1 MATDYEYLRSEPYS
15 FGECKEL
22 TYTARVKSDA
32 WKVEKQSATLLCRR
46 EGNEIK
52 IYIPKIL
59 GSCKT
64 DEEVDSTVIIY
75 IPEELNLNEKIFAFA
90 STMMIYDE
98 GLQSSIIVPAL
109 SMISVQAGHTIIQF
123 LPANGSFCFT
133 AAKEVIIGI
142 METTIT
148 LNQSMIEIYSNFEDD
163 IEMDDNEPGDEP
175 GGEEPGGD
183 ESGGE
188 EPGGNEPGGD
198 EPGGNEPGGD
208 EPGGDEP
215 GGNEPGGDEPGGN
228 EPGGNEP
235 VESDPDDPH
244 DDDNYIGFMST
255 SESKLNELITAYE
268 VPTTWTYKVIR
279 CLAYCKA
286 WEDEEYPVYGL
297 VGVDNPDNPK
307 MGLIV
312 FTDLSHNITYSGICE
327 GSEIIIKENGVLADF
342 FKNIPDGILDSPNV
356 FMYASKNYDSVNNY
370 KQVEGIF
377 YYYDNSFRITPN
389 TQNYGYFYPLTNKLI
404 KQDMIGYYE
413 TFKVSFP
420 ISLDEDDLVK
430 AENRTNFRAGV
441 PTLLDPS
448 TITDVIDQYF
458 FIDFT
463 IHSGVLNGSATRTIR
478 CQRNPE
484 KKGVLSIE
492 GFYHGLKNTIGHT
505 KDTLKLSFDE
515 KFYEYYG
522 GYLPSGELGT
532 CKIRYYNMFENITKD
547 IDGLV
552 YFYDEAL
559 NIIPID
565 DNYPE
570 IKHWYTKD
578 CESTGEDPVVGI
590 ISMNIEFEVQK
601 SKPEYADLSNIGD
614 DNDVEMPDGENKP
627 GAIVPDENY
636 SSDFIGFVTANESKI
651 NELVKYYSLP
661 TTWEY
666 KMIKCVAS
674 CKAWEEKD
682 YPIFGLV
689 GRDVTDPSKKGVVVF
704 TDLAHKIAYSDTCVG
719 SEIIIN
725 DNGNLAD
732 FFVNIPNDV
741 IDSTNVFMY
750 KPKNFDSSE
759 NYCNEHAIFYYYDN
773 SFRITPSDED
783 YRYFYPLSNRLI
795 KQQTIGY
802 HYEFKQYF
810 EIPND
815 KVDPESR
822 TDPNAGITSTL
833 EPLTMEEKINASRY
847 LYFQM
852 RSNVLNEIIT
862 AHKKCE
868 RTATTGKISIHDLYA
883 PIKRTKGYIKDT
895 LKLTFNENFYDF
907 YGGYLP
913 SGQLGTCKILYYN
926 TFQNSTIE
934 INGIVYFFAGTLNI
948 VPRDLACAGYKEWF
962 SKYESDTGDDP
973 IVGII
978 SMEFEFEI
986 QKSVPTYVNLSEE

>member
-46 EGNEIK
+46 EGNETK

-64 DEEVDSTVIIY
+64 DEEVDSTVVIY
-75 IPEELNLNEKIFAFA
+75 IPEELDLNGKIFAFA

-98 GLQSSIIVPAL
+98 GLQSSIVVPAL
-109 SMISVQAGHTIIQF
+109 SMLSVQAGHTIIQF

-133 AAKEVIIGI
+133 AAKEVIVGI

-175 GGEEPGGD
+175 GGEEPGG
-183 ESGGE
+183 
-188 EPGGNEPGGD
+188 
-198 EPGGNEPGGD
+198 
-208 EPGGDEP
+208 
-215 GGNEPGGDEPGGN
+215 NEPGGDEPGGN

-235 VESDPDDPH
+235 VDPDPDDPH
-244 DDDNYIGFMST
+244 DDDNYIGFMTT

-286 WEDEEYPVYGL
+286 WEDKEYPIYGL
-297 VGVDNPDNPK
+297 VGVDNPDKPNE
-307 MGLIV
+307 GIIV
-312 FTDLSHNITYSGICE
+312 FTDLGYNIAYSDTCE
-327 GSEIIIKENGVLADF
+327 GSEIIIKVKDVLEKF
-342 FKNIPDGILDSPNV
+342 FINIPDGILARPNV
-356 FMYASKNYDSVNNY
+356 FVYAPKNYDSVINY
-370 KQVEGIF
+370 KQVDGIF

-420 ISLDEDDLVK
+420 ISLEQDDLVL

-448 TITDVIDQYF
+448 TITVDSDQYF

-463 IHSGVLNGSATRTIR
+463 IHSDVLNGSATRTIR

-484 KKGVLSIE
+484 KKGVLTIE

-552 YFYDEAL
+552 YFYNEAL

-601 SKPEYADLSNIGD
+601 SKPEYVDLSNIGD

-704 TDLAHKIAYSDTCVG
+704 TDLAHKIAYSNTCVG

-741 IDSTNVFMY
+741 IESTNVFMY

-822 TDPNAGITSTL
+822 TNPNAGITSTL
-833 EPLTMEEKINASRY
+833 DPLTMEEEINASRY

-926 TFQNSTIE
+926 TFLNSTIE
-934 INGIVYFFAGTLNI
+934 INGMVYFFAGTLNI
-948 VPRDLACAGYKEWF
+948 VPRDQNCAGYKEWF
-962 SKYESDTGDDP
+962 SKYESATGDDP

>member
-133 AAKEVIIGI
+133 AAKEVIVGI

-163 IEMDDNEPGDEP
+163 IEMDDNEPGGDEP
-175 GGEEPGGD
+175 
-183 ESGGE
+183 GGE
-188 EPGGNEPGGD
+188 EPGGNEPGS
-198 EPGGNEPGGD
+198 
-208 EPGGDEP
+208 
-215 GGNEPGGDEPGGN
+215 DEPGGN

-235 VESDPDDPH
+235 VDSDPDDPH

-268 VPTTWTYKVIR
+268 VPTSCTYKVIR

-312 FTDLSHNITYSGICE
+312 FTDLSHNITYSNICE

-342 FKNIPDGILDSPNV
+342 FKNIPDGILASPNV
-356 FMYASKNYDSVNNY
+356 FMYAPKNYDSVNNY
-370 KQVEGIF
+370 EQVEGIF

-404 KQDMIGYYE
+404 KQDMIGHYE
-413 TFKVSFP
+413 TFKVGFP

-441 PTLLDPS
+441 STLLDPS
-448 TITDVIDQYF
+448 TITDDNEQF
-458 FIDFT
+458 FSIDFT
-463 IHSGVLNGSATRTIR
+463 IHSDVLNGSATRTIL
-478 CQRNPE
+478 CHRNTDKYGE
-484 KKGVLSIE
+484 LTIE
-492 GFYHGLKNTIGHT
+492 GFYHGLKITIGHT

-833 EPLTMEEKINASRY
+833 DPLTMEEKINASRY

-934 INGIVYFFAGTLNI
+934 INGMVYFFAGTLNI
-948 VPRDLACAGYKEWF
+948 VPRDLACAGYKDWF
-962 SKYESDTGDDP
+962 SKYESATGDDP

>member
-22 TYTARVKSDA
+22 IYTARVKSDA

-133 AAKEVIIGI
+133 AAKEVIVGI
-142 METTIT
+142 MESTIT

-163 IEMDDNEPGDEP
+163 IEMDDNEPGGDEP
-175 GGEEPGGD
+175 
-183 ESGGE
+183 GGE

-198 EPGGNEPGGD
+198 EPGGNEPGG
-208 EPGGDEP
+208 
-215 GGNEPGGDEPGGN
+215 N
-228 EPGGNEP
+228 
-235 VESDPDDPH
+235 VPDDPH
-244 DDDNYIGFMST
+244 DDDNYIGFMTT

-286 WEDEEYPVYGL
+286 WEDKEYPIYGL
-297 VGVDNPDNPK
+297 VGVDNPDKPNE
-307 MGLIV
+307 GIIV
-312 FTDLSHNITYSGICE
+312 FTDLSYNITYSDICE
-327 GSEIIIKENGVLADF
+327 GSEIIIKVKDVLEKF
-342 FKNIPDGILDSPNV
+342 FINIPDGILASPNV
-356 FMYASKNYDSVNNY
+356 FMYAPKDYDTVNNY
-370 KQVEGIF
+370 EQVDGIF
-377 YYYDNSFRITPN
+377 YYYDYSFRITPN

-413 TFKVSFP
+413 TFKVRFP
-420 ISLDEDDLVK
+420 ISLDILIAK
-430 AENRTNFRAGV
+430 PYTNFRDGV

-484 KKGVLSIE
+484 KKGVLTIE

-559 NIIPID
+559 NVIPID

-578 CESTGEDPVVGI
+578 CESTGEDPIVGI

-601 SKPEYADLSNIGD
+601 SKPEYVDLSNIGD

-682 YPIFGLV
+682 YPVFGLV

-719 SEIIIN
+719 SEIIII

-741 IDSTNVFMY
+741 IESTNVFMY

-759 NYCNEHAIFYYYDN
+759 NYCNEHAIFYYYNN
-773 SFRITPSDED
+773 SFRITPSDEE

-833 EPLTMEEKINASRY
+833 EPLTMKEEINASRY

-926 TFQNSTIE
+926 TFLNSTIE
-934 INGIVYFFAGTLNI
+934 INGMVYFFAGTLNI
-948 VPRDLACAGYKEWF
+948 VPRDQDCAGYKDWF
-962 SKYESDTGDDP
+962 SKYESATGDDP

>member
-1 MATDYEYLRSEPYS
+1 M
-15 FGECKEL
+15 
-22 TYTARVKSDA
+22 
-32 WKVEKQSATLLCRR
+32 
-46 EGNEIK
+46 
-52 IYIPKIL
+52 
-59 GSCKT
+59 
-64 DEEVDSTVIIY
+64 
-75 IPEELNLNEKIFAFA
+75 
-90 STMMIYDE
+90 
-98 GLQSSIIVPAL
+98 
-109 SMISVQAGHTIIQF
+109 
-123 LPANGSFCFT
+123 
-133 AAKEVIIGI
+133 
-142 METTIT
+142 
-148 LNQSMIEIYSNFEDD
+148 
-163 IEMDDNEPGDEP
+163 
-175 GGEEPGGD
+175 
-183 ESGGE
+183 
-188 EPGGNEPGGD
+188 
-198 EPGGNEPGGD
+198 
-208 EPGGDEP
+208 
-215 GGNEPGGDEPGGN
+215 
-228 EPGGNEP
+228 
-235 VESDPDDPH
+235 
-244 DDDNYIGFMST
+244 
-255 SESKLNELITAYE
+255 
-268 VPTTWTYKVIR
+268 
-279 CLAYCKA
+279 
-286 WEDEEYPVYGL
+286 
-297 VGVDNPDNPK
+297 
-307 MGLIV
+307 
-312 FTDLSHNITYSGICE
+312 
-327 GSEIIIKENGVLADF
+327 
-342 FKNIPDGILDSPNV
+342 
-356 FMYASKNYDSVNNY
+356 
-370 KQVEGIF
+370 
-377 YYYDNSFRITPN
+377 
-389 TQNYGYFYPLTNKLI
+389 
-404 KQDMIGYYE
+404 
-413 TFKVSFP
+413 
-420 ISLDEDDLVK
+420 
-430 AENRTNFRAGV
+430 
-441 PTLLDPS
+441 
-448 TITDVIDQYF
+448 
-458 FIDFT
+458 
-463 IHSGVLNGSATRTIR
+463 
-478 CQRNPE
+478 
-484 KKGVLSIE
+484 
-492 GFYHGLKNTIGHT
+492 
-505 KDTLKLSFDE
+505 
-515 KFYEYYG
+515 
-522 GYLPSGELGT
+522 
-532 CKIRYYNMFENITKD
+532 
-547 IDGLV
+547 
-552 YFYDEAL
+552 

-565 DNYPE
+565 DNYPD

-704 TDLAHKIAYSDTCVG
+704 TDLAHKMAYSDTCVG

-759 NYCNEHAIFYYYDN
+759 NYCNEHAIFYYYNN
-773 SFRITPSDED
+773 SFRITPSDEE

-833 EPLTMEEKINASRY
+833 DPLTMEEKINASRY

-934 INGIVYFFAGTLNI
+934 INGMVYFFAGTLNI
-948 VPRDLACAGYKEWF
+948 VPQDQKCAGYKEWF

>member
-64 DEEVDSTVIIY
+64 DEEVDSTVVIY

-98 GLQSSIIVPAL
+98 GLQTSIIVPAL

-133 AAKEVIIGI
+133 AAKEVIVGI

-163 IEMDDNEPGDEP
+163 IEMDDNEPGGDEP
-175 GGEEPGGD
+175 
-183 ESGGE
+183 GGE

-198 EPGGNEPGGD
+198 EPGGNEPGG
-208 EPGGDEP
+208 
-215 GGNEPGGDEPGGN
+215 N
-228 EPGGNEP
+228 
-235 VESDPDDPH
+235 VPDDPH
-244 DDDNYIGFMST
+244 DDDNYIGFMTT

-268 VPTTWTYKVIR
+268 VPTSWTYKVIR

-312 FTDLSHNITYSGICE
+312 FTDLSHNITYSNICE

-342 FKNIPDGILDSPNV
+342 FKNIPDGILASPNV
-356 FMYASKNYDSVNNY
+356 FMYAPKNYDSVNNY
-370 KQVEGIF
+370 EQVEGIF

-404 KQDMIGYYE
+404 KQDMIGHYE
-413 TFKVSFP
+413 TFKVGFP

-441 PTLLDPS
+441 STLLDPS
-448 TITDVIDQYF
+448 TITDDNEQF
-458 FIDFT
+458 FSIDFT
-463 IHSGVLNGSATRTIR
+463 IHSDVLNGSATRTIL
-478 CQRNPE
+478 CHRNTDKYGE
-484 KKGVLSIE
+484 LTIE
-492 GFYHGLKNTIGHT
+492 GFYHGLKITIGHT

-682 YPIFGLV
+682 YPVFGLV

-719 SEIIIN
+719 SEIIII

-741 IDSTNVFMY
+741 IESTNVFMY

-759 NYCNEHAIFYYYDN
+759 NYCNEHAIFYYYNN

-833 EPLTMEEKINASRY
+833 DPLTMKKEINASRY

-926 TFQNSTIE
+926 TFLNSTIE
-934 INGIVYFFAGTLNI
+934 INGMVYFFAGTLNI
-948 VPRDLACAGYKEWF
+948 VPRDKDCAGYKDWF
-962 SKYESDTGDDP
+962 SKYESATGDDP

-986 QKSVPTYVNLSEE
+986 QKSVPTYVDLSEE

>member
-32 WKVEKQSATLLCRR
+32 WKVEKQNATLLCRR

-90 STMMIYDE
+90 STMMIYNE

-133 AAKEVIIGI
+133 AAKEVIVGI

-175 GGEEPGGD
+175 GGEEPGG
-183 ESGGE
+183 
-188 EPGGNEPGGD
+188 
-198 EPGGNEPGGD
+198 
-208 EPGGDEP
+208 
-215 GGNEPGGDEPGGN
+215 NEPGGDEPGGN

-235 VESDPDDPH
+235 VDSDPDDPH

-268 VPTTWTYKVIR
+268 VPTSCTYKVIR

-312 FTDLSHNITYSGICE
+312 FTDLSHNITYSNICE

-342 FKNIPDGILDSPNV
+342 FKNIPDGILASPNV
-356 FMYASKNYDSVNNY
+356 FMYAPKNYDSVNNY
-370 KQVEGIF
+370 EQVEGIF

-404 KQDMIGYYE
+404 KQDMIGHYE
-413 TFKVSFP
+413 TFKVGFP

-441 PTLLDPS
+441 STLLDPS
-448 TITDVIDQYF
+448 TITDDNEQF
-458 FIDFT
+458 FSIDFT
-463 IHSGVLNGSATRTIR
+463 IHSDVLNGSATRTIL
-478 CQRNPE
+478 CHRNTDKYGE
-484 KKGVLSIE
+484 LTIE
-492 GFYHGLKNTIGHT
+492 GFYHGLKITIGHT

-578 CESTGEDPVVGI
+578 CESTGEDPIVGI
-590 ISMNIEFEVQK
+590 ISMKIEFEVQK

-833 EPLTMEEKINASRY
+833 DPLTMEEKINASRY

-934 INGIVYFFAGTLNI
+934 INGMVYFFAGTLNI
-948 VPRDLACAGYKEWF
+948 VPRDLACAGYKDWF
-962 SKYESDTGDDP
+962 SKYESATGDDP

>member
-133 AAKEVIIGI
+133 AVKEVIVGN

-175 GGEEPGGD
+175 GGEEPGG
-183 ESGGE
+183 
-188 EPGGNEPGGD
+188 
-198 EPGGNEPGGD
+198 
-208 EPGGDEP
+208 
-215 GGNEPGGDEPGGN
+215 NEPGGDEPGGN

-235 VESDPDDPH
+235 VDSDPDDPH

-268 VPTTWTYKVIR
+268 VPTSCTYKVIR

-312 FTDLSHNITYSGICE
+312 FTDLSHNITYSNICE

-342 FKNIPDGILDSPNV
+342 FKNIPDGILASPNV
-356 FMYASKNYDSVNNY
+356 FMYAPKNYDSVNNY
-370 KQVEGIF
+370 EQVEGIF

-404 KQDMIGYYE
+404 KQDMIGHYE
-413 TFKVSFP
+413 TFKVGFP

-441 PTLLDPS
+441 STLLDPS
-448 TITDVIDQYF
+448 TITDDNEQF
-458 FIDFT
+458 FSIDFT
-463 IHSGVLNGSATRTIR
+463 IHSDVLNGSATRTIR
-478 CQRNPE
+478 CHRNTDKYGE
-484 KKGVLSIE
+484 LTIE
-492 GFYHGLKNTIGHT
+492 GFYHGLKITIGHT

-759 NYCNEHAIFYYYDN
+759 NYCNEHAIFYYYNN
-773 SFRITPSDED
+773 SFRITPSDEE

-833 EPLTMEEKINASRY
+833 NPLTMEKEINASRY

-913 SGQLGTCKILYYN
+913 SGQLGTCKIRYYN
-926 TFQNSTIE
+926 MADNTTNE
-934 INGIVYFFAGTLNI
+934 INGMVYFFAGTLNI
-948 VPRDLACAGYKEWF
+948 VPRDQDCAGYKEWF

>member
-32 WKVEKQSATLLCRR
+32 WKVEKQNATLLCRR

-90 STMMIYDE
+90 STMMIYNE

-133 AAKEVIIGI
+133 AAKEVIVGI

-175 GGEEPGGD
+175 GGEEPGG
-183 ESGGE
+183 
-188 EPGGNEPGGD
+188 
-198 EPGGNEPGGD
+198 
-208 EPGGDEP
+208 
-215 GGNEPGGDEPGGN
+215 NEPGGDEPGGN

-235 VESDPDDPH
+235 VDSDPDDPH

-268 VPTTWTYKVIR
+268 VPTSCTYKVIR

-312 FTDLSHNITYSGICE
+312 FTDLSHNITYSNICE

-342 FKNIPDGILDSPNV
+342 FKNIPDGILASPNV
-356 FMYASKNYDSVNNY
+356 FMYAPKNYDSVNNY
-370 KQVEGIF
+370 EQVEGIF

-404 KQDMIGYYE
+404 KQDMIGHYE
-413 TFKVSFP
+413 TFKVGFP

-441 PTLLDPS
+441 STLLDPS
-448 TITDVIDQYF
+448 TITDDNEQF
-458 FIDFT
+458 FSIDFT
-463 IHSGVLNGSATRTIR
+463 IHSDVLNGSATRTIL
-478 CQRNPE
+478 CHRNTDKYGE
-484 KKGVLSIE
+484 LTIE
-492 GFYHGLKNTIGHT
+492 GFYHGLKITIGHT

-578 CESTGEDPVVGI
+578 CESTGEDPIVGI

-773 SFRITPSDED
+773 SFRITPTDED

-833 EPLTMEEKINASRY
+833 DPLTMEEKINASRY

-934 INGIVYFFAGTLNI
+934 INGMVYFFAGTLNI
-948 VPRDLACAGYKEWF
+948 VPRDLACAGYKDWF
-962 SKYESDTGDDP
+962 SKYESATGDDP

>member
-32 WKVEKQSATLLCRR
+32 WKVEKQNATLLCRR

-90 STMMIYDE
+90 STMMIYNE

-133 AAKEVIIGI
+133 AAKEVIVGI

-175 GGEEPGGD
+175 GGEEPGG
-183 ESGGE
+183 
-188 EPGGNEPGGD
+188 
-198 EPGGNEPGGD
+198 
-208 EPGGDEP
+208 
-215 GGNEPGGDEPGGN
+215 NEPGGDEPGGN

-235 VESDPDDPH
+235 VDSDPDDPH

-268 VPTTWTYKVIR
+268 VPTSCTYKVIR

-312 FTDLSHNITYSGICE
+312 FTDLSHNITYSNICE

-342 FKNIPDGILDSPNV
+342 FKNIPDGILASPNV
-356 FMYASKNYDSVNNY
+356 FMYAPKNYDSVNNY
-370 KQVEGIF
+370 EQVEGIF

-404 KQDMIGYYE
+404 KQDMIGHYE
-413 TFKVSFP
+413 TFKVGFP

-441 PTLLDPS
+441 STLLDPS
-448 TITDVIDQYF
+448 TITDDNEQF
-458 FIDFT
+458 FSIDFT
-463 IHSGVLNGSATRTIR
+463 IHSDVLNGSATRTIL
-478 CQRNPE
+478 CHRNTDKYGE
-484 KKGVLSIE
+484 LTIE
-492 GFYHGLKNTIGHT
+492 GFYHGLKITIGHT

-773 SFRITPSDED
+773 SFRITPTDED

-833 EPLTMEEKINASRY
+833 DPLTMEEKINASRY

-934 INGIVYFFAGTLNI
+934 INGMVYFFAGTLNI
-948 VPRDLACAGYKEWF
+948 VPQDQKCAGYKEWF

>member
-46 EGNEIK
+46 EGNETK

-64 DEEVDSTVIIY
+64 DEEVDSTVVIY
-75 IPEELNLNEKIFAFA
+75 IPEELDLNGKIFAFA

-98 GLQSSIIVPAL
+98 GLQTSIVVPAL
-109 SMISVQAGHTIIQF
+109 SMISVQAEHTIIQF
-123 LPANGSFCFT
+123 LPAYGSFCFT

-175 GGEEPGGD
+175 GG
-183 ESGGE
+183 
-188 EPGGNEPGGD
+188 
-198 EPGGNEPGGD
+198 
-208 EPGGDEP
+208 
-215 GGNEPGGDEPGGN
+215 N

-235 VESDPDDPH
+235 VDPDPDDPH

-268 VPTTWTYKVIR
+268 VPTSWTYKVIR

-312 FTDLSHNITYSGICE
+312 FTDLSHNITYSDICE

-356 FMYASKNYDSVNNY
+356 FMYAPKNYDSVNNY
-370 KQVEGIF
+370 EQVDGIF

-448 TITDVIDQYF
+448 TITDDSDQYF

-463 IHSGVLNGSATRTIR
+463 IHSDVLNGSATRTIR

-484 KKGVLSIE
+484 KKGVLTIE

-505 KDTLKLSFDE
+505 KETLKLSFDE

-552 YFYDEAL
+552 YFYDDAL

-565 DNYPE
+565 DSYPD

-601 SKPEYADLSNIGD
+601 SKPEYVDLSNIGD

-689 GRDVTDPSKKGVVVF
+689 GRNVTDPSKKGVVVF

-741 IDSTNVFMY
+741 IESTNVFMY

-773 SFRITPSDED
+773 SFRITPTDED

-810 EIPND
+810 DIPED

-822 TDPNAGITSTL
+822 TNPNAGITSTL
-833 EPLTMEEKINASRY
+833 DPITMEEEINASRY

-883 PIKRTKGYIKDT
+883 PIKRTDGNKKDV
-895 LKLTFNENFYDF
+895 LKLSFNEDFYDF
-907 YGGYLP
+907 FGGYLP

-926 TFQNSTIE
+926 IFLNSTIE
-934 INGIVYFFAGTLNI
+934 INGIVYFYANTLNI
-948 VPRDLACAGYKEWF
+948 VPRDVNCAYYRDWY
-962 SKYESDTGDDP
+962 SKDKSASGDDP
-973 IVGII
+973 YIGIV
-978 SMEFEFEI
+978 SMVIEFEI
-986 QKSVPTYVNLSEE
+986 QKSVPTYIDLNVN

>member
-46 EGNEIK
+46 EGNETK

-64 DEEVDSTVIIY
+64 DEEVDSTVVIY

-98 GLQSSIIVPAL
+98 GLQSSIVVPAL

-142 METTIT
+142 MESTIT
-148 LNQSMIEIYSNFEDD
+148 LNRTMIEIYSDIEDD
-163 IEMDDNEPGDEP
+163 IEMDENEPGGNVP
-175 GGEEPGGD
+175 
-183 ESGGE
+183 GGE

-198 EPGGNEPGGD
+198 EPGGGESGGGI
-208 EPGGDEP
+208 E
-215 GGNEPGGDEPGGN
+215 
-228 EPGGNEP
+228 
-235 VESDPDDPH
+235 PDDDLH
-244 DDDNYIGFMST
+244 DDDNYIGFIAT
-255 SESKLNELITAYE
+255 SDSELNKLITTYN
-268 VPTTWTYKVIR
+268 VPTTYHYKVIR
-279 CLAYCKA
+279 CLASCKA
-286 WEDEEYPVYGL
+286 WEDSEYPVYGL
-297 VGVDNPDNPK
+297 VGVDNLEAPSE
-307 MGLIV
+307 GIIV
-312 FTDLSHNITYSGICE
+312 FTDLSYNITYSDSCE

-342 FKNIPDGILDSPNV
+342 FKNIPDGILARPNV
-356 FMYASKNYDSVNNY
+356 FMYAPKDYDSVNNY
-370 KQVEGIF
+370 EQVDGIF
-377 YYYDNSFRITPN
+377 YYYENSFRITPN
-389 TQNYGYFYPLTNKLI
+389 TQKYGYFYPLTNKLI

-420 ISLDEDDLVK
+420 ISLEQDDLVI

-448 TITDVIDQYF
+448 TITVDSDQYF

-463 IHSGVLNGSATRTIR
+463 IHSDVLNGSATRTIR

-484 KKGVLSIE
+484 KKGVLTIE

-532 CKIRYYNMFENITKD
+532 CKIRYYNMFENNTKD

-552 YFYDEAL
+552 YFYDDAL

-578 CESTGEDPVVGI
+578 CESTGKDPVVGI

-601 SKPEYADLSNIGD
+601 SKPDYVDLSNIGD
-614 DNDVEMPDGENKP
+614 DNDIEMPGEGSKP
-627 GAIVPDENY
+627 GTIVPDDNY

-682 YPIFGLV
+682 YPVFGLV
-689 GRDVTDPSKKGVVVF
+689 GRNVTDPTKKGVVVF

-719 SEIIIN
+719 SEIIIK

-741 IDSTNVFMY
+741 IESTNVFMY

-773 SFRITPSDED
+773 SFRITPTDED

-810 EIPND
+810 NIPED

-822 TDPNAGITSTL
+822 TNPNAGITSTL
-833 EPLTMEEKINASRY
+833 DPLTMEEEINASRY

-926 TFQNSTIE
+926 TFLNSTIE
-934 INGIVYFFAGTLNI
+934 INGMVYFFAGTLNI
-948 VPRDLACAGYKEWF
+948 VPRDQNCAGYKDWF
-962 SKYESDTGDDP
+962 SKYESATGDDP